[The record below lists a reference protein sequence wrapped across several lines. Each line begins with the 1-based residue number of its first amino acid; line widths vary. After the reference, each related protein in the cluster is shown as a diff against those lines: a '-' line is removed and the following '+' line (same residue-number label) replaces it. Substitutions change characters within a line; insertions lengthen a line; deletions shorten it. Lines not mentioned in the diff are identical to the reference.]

1 MSIFTQYKERSH
13 ALMSCGMG
21 YEAGPAFFQALQVIV
36 EIGTKGEELET
47 RIRELEAE
55 NADLKR
61 ELLRAGEKY

>member
-36 EIGTKGEELET
+36 EIGTKGEELEAS
-47 RIRELEAE
+47 IRELEAE
-55 NADLKR
+55 NAELKR
-61 ELLRAGEKY
+61 QLAAMGRG